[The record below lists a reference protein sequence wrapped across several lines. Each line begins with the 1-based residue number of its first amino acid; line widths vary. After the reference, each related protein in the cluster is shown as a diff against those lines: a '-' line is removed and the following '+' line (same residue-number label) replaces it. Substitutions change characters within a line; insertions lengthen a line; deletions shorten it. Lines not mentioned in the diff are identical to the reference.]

1 MSNQI
6 IVNGVM
12 ETKNSVFEF
21 FQVNIHSNDFSG
33 KILAFHNGVAV
44 GSLEFLPVPEKSCKG
59 VVISTRKLTD
69 DNKESEILK
78 FIRQKQSAKNHLRN
92 ALFHE
97 VESCLKKGILKAE
110 DIAAQ
115 LTIAR
120 DELIDAYAEST
131 EFEDIPF

>member
-12 ETKNSVFEF
+12 ETKNSVLEF
-21 FQVNIHSNDFSG
+21 FQVNIHNNDFSG

-44 GSLEFLPVPEKSCKG
+44 GSLVFLPVPEKSCKG
-59 VVISTRKLTD
+59 VVISPQKLTD

-78 FIRQKQSAKNHLRN
+78 FIRQKQSAKTHLKN
-92 ALFHE
+92 ALFQE
-97 VESCLKKGILKAE
+97 VEKCLNKGILKAE
-110 DIAAQ
+110 DIATQ
-115 LTIAR
+115 LTIIR
-120 DELIDAYAEST
+120 DELIDAYEEST

>member
-21 FQVNIHSNDFSG
+21 FKVNIHNNDFNG
-33 KILAFHNGVAV
+33 KIIAYHNGAAV
-44 GSLEFLPVPEKSCKG
+44 GYLEFLPVPENSYKG
-59 VVISTRKLTD
+59 VVISTQKLTD

-78 FIRQKQSAKNHLRN
+78 IIRQKQSAKGHLIN
-92 ALFHE
+92 ALFQE
-97 VESCLKKGILKAE
+97 VEKCLNKGILKAE
-110 DIAAQ
+110 DIATQ
-115 LTIAR
+115 LTIIR
-120 DELIDAYAEST
+120 DELIDAYAGST

>member
-6 IVNGVM
+6 IVNGM
-12 ETKNSVFEF
+12 LETKNSVFEF
-21 FQVNIHSNDFSG
+21 SEINIHSNDFSG
-33 KILAFHNGVAV
+33 KIPLFHNGVAV
-44 GSLEFLPVPEKSCKG
+44 GNLSFLPETDNSFKG
-59 VVISTRKLTD
+59 VVISKQKLTD

-78 FIRQKQSAKNHLRN
+78 FIRQKQSAKTHLKN

-110 DIAAQ
+110 DIATQ

-131 EFEDIPF
+131 DFEDIPF

>member
-6 IVNGVM
+6 IVNGM
-12 ETKNSVFEF
+12 LETKNSVFEF
-21 FQVNIHSNDFSG
+21 FEINIHSNDFSG

-44 GSLEFLPVPEKSCKG
+44 GHLSFLPETDNSFKG
-59 VVISTRKLTD
+59 VVISKQKLTD
-69 DNKESEILK
+69 DNKGSEILK
-78 FIRQKQSAKNHLRN
+78 FIRQKQSAKTHLKN

-110 DIAAQ
+110 DIATQ